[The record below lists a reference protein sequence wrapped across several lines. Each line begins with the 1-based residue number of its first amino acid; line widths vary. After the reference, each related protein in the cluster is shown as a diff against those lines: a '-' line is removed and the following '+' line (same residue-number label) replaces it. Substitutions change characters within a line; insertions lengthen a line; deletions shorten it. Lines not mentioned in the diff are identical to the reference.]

1 MKEFIKSAFDDIV
14 ILGLFKEHDSMFQT
28 YLDANNDL
36 RDDYRFGHTFGQR
49 AKDMPGV
56 KKSSVLVIH
65 PEHLRSKFE
74 PKHQS
79 FRDETANQRIT
90 WNSIKTIKLFWL
102 DTYNHIPKSDS
113 QKDHLL

>member
-1 MKEFIKSAFDDIV
+1 MGPSSKIKTTLKDVKEFIKSAFDDIV
-14 ILGLFKEHDSMFQT
+14 ILGLFKDEHDPMFQT

-36 RDDYRFGHTFGQR
+36 RDDYTFGHTFDQG
-49 AKDMPGV
+49 AKDMLGV

-79 FRDETANQRIT
+79 FMVCIA
-90 WNSIKTIKLFWL
+90 L
-102 DTYNHIPKSDS
+102 PKYYP
-113 QKDHLL
+113 LM